1 MKTLF
6 ADIYNKIRDIF
17 QIEKSE
23 NTSECATNR
32 LQVILMHDRTKLD
45 PLIMNKM
52 REELIDV
59 FSKYVV
65 IDKEELEIGLKNEG
79 DAVALMLNIPIVRAK
94 TEEELEEIRKKLQEE
109 EEKVSESD
117 DEDDEDDNEDEI
129 EDSNETDEDDE
140 TDDEQESE
148 EDSSENESDN
158 EADEEIV
165 EEEVDEEK
173 QDSEE
178 SEDKTADEDSIIE
191 EDEENK

>member
-6 ADIYNKIRDIF
+6 SDIYNKIRELF

-94 TEEELEEIRKKLQEE
+94 TEEELDEIRKKLQEE
-109 EEKVSESD
+109 EEKVSDDDSDIEESETD
-117 DEDDEDDNEDEI
+117 DA
-129 EDSNETDEDDE
+129 ETDE
-140 TDDEQESE
+140 ESP
-148 EDSSENESDN
+148 
-158 EADEEIV
+158 EI
-165 EEEVDEEK
+165 
-173 QDSEE
+173 S
-178 SEDKTADEDSIIE
+178 
-191 EDEENK
+191 EDEENAGNNDNTEDDEETENSDSDNKQDENPDVNV

>member
-6 ADIYNKIRDIF
+6 ADIYNKIRELF

-79 DAVALMLNIPIVRAK
+79 DAVALMLNIPIIRAK

-109 EEKVSESD
+109 EEKVS
-117 DEDDEDDNEDEI
+117 DEE
-129 EDSNETDEDDE
+129 ETDEEAEKTED
-140 TDDEQESE
+140 ESE
-148 EDSSENESDN
+148 EETEK
-158 EADEEIV
+158 ADEEQEEEIV
-165 EEEVDEEK
+165 EAEETEIVEETTPVAPSDDEETIVEA
-173 QDSEE
+173 EE
-178 SEDKTADEDSIIE
+178 EKDDPENGKKKDK
-191 EDEENK
+191 N

>member
-6 ADIYNKIRDIF
+6 ADIYNRIRDLF

-79 DAVALMLNIPIVRAK
+79 DAVALMLNIPIIRAK

-117 DEDDEDDNEDEI
+117 EDDEDEASDDDAQEEAEEAESDDKEKTDEGSDIIEEKNSDCEQDNESESNSEDKSIENI
-129 EDSNETDEDDE
+129 EDNTEDN
-140 TDDEQESE
+140 
-148 EDSSENESDN
+148 SSENK
-158 EADEEIV
+158 I
-165 EEEVDEEK
+165 
-173 QDSEE
+173 SE
-178 SEDKTADEDSIIE
+178 
-191 EDEENK
+191 

>member
-6 ADIYNKIRDIF
+6 ADIYNRIRELF
-17 QIEKSE
+17 QLEKSE
-23 NTSECATNR
+23 NTSECAANR

-94 TEEELEEIRKKLQEE
+94 TEEELEELRKKLQEE
-109 EEKVSESD
+109 EDKVSD
-117 DEDDEDDNEDEI
+117 DEETENSENSEDVTDNQEEESTEDTIVEAEDAEI
-129 EDSNETDEDDE
+129 IEETTTPVAPSGDDE
-140 TDDEQESE
+140 T
-148 EDSSENESDN
+148 
-158 EADEEIV
+158 IV
-165 EEEVDEEK
+165 E
-173 QDSEE
+173 
-178 SEDKTADEDSIIE
+178 AE
-191 EDEENK
+191 EDE

>member
-6 ADIYNKIRDIF
+6 SDIYNKIMELF
-17 QIEKSE
+17 QIERSE

-79 DAVALMLNIPIVRAK
+79 DAVALMLNIPIVRSK

-109 EEKVSESD
+109 EEKVS
-117 DEDDEDDNEDEI
+117 DEDENEEEIIESEVVEGEVAEGEEEQAAEPSEDD
-129 EDSNETDEDDE
+129 
-140 TDDEQESE
+140 
-148 EDSSENESDN
+148 
-158 EADEEIV
+158 EIV
-165 EEEVDEEK
+165 EEED
-173 QDSEE
+173 
-178 SEDKTADEDSIIE
+178 DKE
-191 EDEENK
+191 

>member
-6 ADIYNKIRDIF
+6 SDIYNKIMELF
-17 QIEKSE
+17 QIERSE

-45 PLIMNKM
+45 PIIMNKM

-79 DAVALMLNIPIVRAK
+79 DAVALMLNIPIIRSK

-109 EEKVSESD
+109 ETKVEDEED
-117 DEDDEDDNEDEI
+117 DDEEDDEIVEGEATEVIIEKIEDPTVEPVEDEASDDK
-129 EDSNETDEDDE
+129 ED
-140 TDDEQESE
+140 
-148 EDSSENESDN
+148 
-158 EADEEIV
+158 EIV
-165 EEEVDEEK
+165 EEE
-173 QDSEE
+173 
-178 SEDKTADEDSIIE
+178 EDKE
-191 EDEENK
+191 

>member
-1 MKTLF
+1 MKALF
-6 ADIYNKIRDIF
+6 SDIYNKIMEFF
-17 QIEKSE
+17 QSSKSE

-94 TEEELEEIRKKLQEE
+94 TEEELE
-109 EEKVSESD
+109 
-117 DEDDEDDNEDEI
+117 
-129 EDSNETDEDDE
+129 
-140 TDDEQESE
+140 
-148 EDSSENESDN
+148 
-158 EADEEIV
+158 
-165 EEEVDEEK
+165 
-173 QDSEE
+173 DSEGCNKPE
-178 SEDKTADEDSIIE
+178 NSSTPALSEKDIPEVEQHAE
-191 EDEENK
+191 E

>member
-6 ADIYNKIRDIF
+6 SDIYNKIMELF
-17 QIEKSE
+17 QIERSE

-79 DAVALMLNIPIVRAK
+79 DAVALMLNIPIVRSK

-109 EEKVSESD
+109 EEKVS
-117 DEDDEDDNEDEI
+117 DEDENEEEIIESEVVEGEVAEGEEEQAAEPSEDD
-129 EDSNETDEDDE
+129 
-140 TDDEQESE
+140 
-148 EDSSENESDN
+148 
-158 EADEEIV
+158 EIV
-165 EEEVDEEK
+165 EEE
-173 QDSEE
+173 
-178 SEDKTADEDSIIE
+178 EDKE
-191 EDEENK
+191 

>member
-6 ADIYNKIRDIF
+6 ADIYNKIMELF

-65 IDKEELEIGLKNEG
+65 INKEELEIGLKQEG
-79 DAVALMLNIPIVRAK
+79 DAAALMLNIPIVRAK
-94 TEEELEEIRKKLQEE
+94 TEAELEELRKKLQEE
-109 EEKVSESD
+109 EEKISD
-117 DEDDEDDNEDEI
+117 DEDNDEEEKEEIIDGEITEVVIESTVEEKVDEEEVNNKKSVEDDNV
-129 EDSNETDEDDE
+129 
-140 TDDEQESE
+140 
-148 EDSSENESDN
+148 
-158 EADEEIV
+158 IV
-165 EEEVDEEK
+165 EEE
-173 QDSEE
+173 
-178 SEDKTADEDSIIE
+178 EDKE
-191 EDEENK
+191 

>member
-6 ADIYNKIRDIF
+6 ADIYNKIMELF
-17 QIEKSE
+17 QLERSG

-109 EEKVSESD
+109 EEKAKNPPEVSE
-117 DEDDEDDNEDEI
+117 
-129 EDSNETDEDDE
+129 
-140 TDDEQESE
+140 
-148 EDSSENESDN
+148 
-158 EADEEIV
+158 EEIV
-165 EEEVDEEK
+165 EEVDET
-173 QDSEE
+173 EE
-178 SEDKTADEDSIIE
+178 TEIIDGEIIE
-191 EDEENK
+191 EDAQNSEEIEKTEEIEEDKE

>member
-6 ADIYNKIRDIF
+6 SDIYNKIRELF
-17 QIEKSE
+17 QLEKSE
-23 NTSECATNR
+23 NTSETATNR

-109 EEKVSESD
+109 EEKVSEDTEEESEEEAEEETETEDNSEDTDNDDEIEQLD
-117 DEDDEDDNEDEI
+117 DEDSDSDEEKI
-129 EDSNETDEDDE
+129 V
-140 TDDEQESE
+140 E
-148 EDSSENESDN
+148 EENI
-158 EADEEIV
+158 EIV
-165 EEEVDEEK
+165 EEK
-173 QDSEE
+173 TSEE
-178 SEDKTADEDSIIE
+178 IIE
-191 EDEENK
+191 EKE

>member
-6 ADIYNKIRDIF
+6 ADIYNKIMELF

-65 IDKEELEIGLKNEG
+65 INKEELEIGLKQEG
-79 DAVALMLNIPIVRAK
+79 DAAALMLNIPIVRAK
-94 TEEELEEIRKKLQEE
+94 TEAELEELRKKLQEE
-109 EEKVSESD
+109 EEKISD
-117 DEDDEDDNEDEI
+117 DEDN
-129 EDSNETDEDDE
+129 
-140 TDDEQESE
+140 
-148 EDSSENESDN
+148 
-158 EADEEIV
+158 DEEGKEEIIDGEITEVVIESTVEEEVNNKKPEDNDNVIV
-165 EEEVDEEK
+165 EEE
-173 QDSEE
+173 
-178 SEDKTADEDSIIE
+178 EDKE
-191 EDEENK
+191 